1 MAALIQATDRG
12 LWCEAGG
19 FHIDPWRPVDRAI
32 VTHAHSDHAVWG
44 CGSYLA
50 SPTGAVVL
58 RERLG
63 ATGGAGG
70 GAPRIETAEW
80 GKGVRIGNV
89 RVSLHPAG
97 HILGSAQVRV
107 ERDGEVWVV
116 SGDYKPRPSEG
127 APDGDLD
134 ATAEPHEVVR
144 CDVFITEST
153 FGLPI
158 YRWRSQREVYAQINA
173 WWRANAERGRT
184 SVVYAYA
191 LGKAQRVLAG
201 LDESIGPIGV
211 HGAVERMNAA
221 YEACGIRLPPRVRA
235 VEEGVKEVKGR
246 GIVIAPPS
254 AAGTPWLRRLTGPDG
269 VATAMASGWMR
280 VRGAR
285 RWRSVDRGFVLSD
298 HADWDGL
305 LRTIEATGARKIGV
319 THGFTGP
326 LVRWLREHGRDAF
339 VVPTRYEGEEE
350 AKESGAG
357 EARAEPGTDPARSAQ
372 GDESPGGGA

>member
-1 MAALIQATDRG
+1 MGELLRVDGRG

-19 FHIDPWRPVDRAI
+19 FHIDPWGRVPLAV
-32 VTHAHSDHAVWG
+32 VTHAHGDHARPG
-44 CGSYLA
+44 M
-50 SPTGAVVL
+50 GAYVC
-58 RERLG
+58 
-63 ATGGAGG
+63 AAPGAGLLRRRVGSDAPAEIRAVPYGERVRMG
-70 GAPRIETAEW
+70 GVTL
-80 GKGVRIGNV
+80 
-89 RVSLHPAG
+89 SLHPAG
-97 HILGSAQVRV
+97 HVLGSAQVRV
-107 ERDGEVWVV
+107 ERGDEVWVV
-116 SGDYKPRPSEG
+116 SGDYKREADPTC
-127 APDGDLD
+127 APF
-134 ATAEPHEVVR
+134 EVVA
-144 CDVFITEST
+144 CDVFVTEAT

-158 YRWRSQREVYAQINA
+158 YRWRPQREVYAQINA